1 MGRRASISRMGLA
14 PRRSDAAPAGLDLRV
29 HVTLAHLLG
38 FRAAARAISF
48 LPRQPARSAL
58 QGRHRAR
65 IRGRGLD
72 FEELRNYLPGD
83 DVRAIDWKV
92 TARAGAPYVRVYN
105 EERDR
110 PTLIVVDQRM
120 SMFFGT
126 VHNTKS
132 VTAAETA
139 AIVAHGVIA
148 QGDRLGGLVFGDQT
162 IEELRPG
169 RGAAALTRF
178 LTVLAEASQ
187 RLHAEAEPVQ
197 PTAMNAV
204 LRAAARLA
212 TRDHLVIVI
221 SEFDAADVET
231 EPHLGAIEQHN
242 DVVLAV
248 VRDPTAEQ
256 LPEQGSVTGTDGQKQ
271 ARLDMGDA
279 EVRAGVQSVTED
291 RSALIAQLRHKM
303 RLSVLPVTTARET
316 LPQIVALMGGARR

>member
-1 MGRRASISRMGLA
+1 MSRRASISRMGL
-14 PRRSDAAPAGLDLRV
+14 SAASVEATDDWDLRV
-29 HVTLAHLLG
+29 HVTLPHLQS

-48 LPRQPARSAL
+48 LPHQPARSAL

-92 TARAGAPYVRVYN
+92 TARSGAPYVRVYN

-126 VHNTKS
+126 VQNTKS

-139 AIVAHGVIA
+139 AIVAHRVID
-148 QGDRLGGLVFGDQT
+148 QGDRLGGIVYGDQAV
-162 IEELRPG
+162 EELRPG
-169 RGAAALTRF
+169 RGATALTRF
-178 LTVLAEASQ
+178 LSVLTQANQ
-187 RLHAEAEPVQ
+187 RLHADAAKVKPI
-197 PTAMNAV
+197 AMNAV
-204 LRAAARLA
+204 LRAVSRLA

-221 SEFDAADVET
+221 SDFDAADAET
-231 EPHLGAIEQHN
+231 ERHMGAIAQHN
-242 DVVLAV
+242 DVVLALV
-248 VRDPTAEQ
+248 TDPTAES
-256 LPEQGSVTGTDGQKQ
+256 LPEQGAVTGTDGQQQ
-271 ARLDMGDA
+271 ARLDMAA
-279 EVRAGVQSVTED
+279 EGVRAGVLSVAAD
-291 RSALIAQLRHKM
+291 RTDLVTGWQKKM
-303 RLSVLPVTTARET
+303 KLSVLPLTTAQDT

>member
-1 MGRRASISRMGLA
+1 MGLGA
-14 PRRSDAAPAGLDLRV
+14 CPEGEEVATDLRV
-29 HVTLAHLLG
+29 HVTLPHLQS

-48 LPRQPARSAL
+48 LPNQPARSAL

-92 TARAGAPYVRVYN
+92 TARAGSPYVRVYN

-126 VHNTKS
+126 VENTKS

-139 AIVAHGVIA
+139 AVAAHRVIA
-148 QGDRLGGLVFGDQT
+148 QGDRLGGIVFGDQS

-169 RGAAALTRF
+169 RGATALTRF
-178 LTVLAEASQ
+178 LSVLANANQ
-187 RLHAEAEPVQ
+187 RLRADASKVQ
-197 PTAMNAV
+197 PLKMNAV
-204 LRAAARLA
+204 LRATAKLA

-221 SEFDAADVET
+221 SDFDAADAET
-231 EPHLGAIEQHN
+231 ERHLGSIAQHN
-242 DVVLAV
+242 DVVLALV
-248 VRDPTAEQ
+248 TDPTADR
-256 LPEQGSVTGTDGQKQ
+256 LPEQGAVTGTDGQKQ
-271 ARLDMGDA
+271 ARLDMSMG
-279 EVRAGVQSVTED
+279 EVRTGVLSVAADRTELVKSWQ
-291 RSALIAQLRHKM
+291 RKM
-303 RLSVLPVTTARET
+303 KLSVLPLSTAHET
-316 LPQIVALMGGARR
+316 IGQIVALLGGVRR

>member
-1 MGRRASISRMGLA
+1 MNRRASISRMGLA
-14 PRRSDAAPAGLDLRV
+14 PAAAPSPDGWDLRV
-29 HVTLAHLLG
+29 HVTLPHLQG

-126 VHNTKS
+126 VRNTKS

-139 AIVAHGVIA
+139 AIVAHRVIS
-148 QGDRLGGLVFGDQT
+148 QGDRLGGIVFGDQCV
-162 IEELRPG
+162 EELRPG
-169 RGAAALTRF
+169 RGASALTRF
-178 LTVLAEASQ
+178 LSVLTHANQ
-187 RLHAEAEPVQ
+187 RLRADAAKVRPM
-197 PTAMNAV
+197 AMNAV
-204 LRAAARLA
+204 LRAAAKLA

-221 SEFDAADVET
+221 SDFDAADAET
-231 EPHLGAIEQHN
+231 ERHLGAIAQHN
-242 DVVLAV
+242 DVVLALV
-248 VRDPTAEQ
+248 TDPTADK
-256 LPEQGSVTGTDGQKQ
+256 LPEQGAVTGTDGQQQ
-271 ARLDMGDA
+271 ARLDMAAAD
-279 EVRAGVQSVTED
+279 VRAGVLSVAADRTELVESWQ
-291 RSALIAQLRHKM
+291 RKM
-303 RLSVLPVTTARET
+303 KLSVLPVTTEHET
-316 LPQIVALMGGARR
+316 LPQIVSLMGGARP